1 MATDQTSRSAALGP
15 QLSNAELAAWRGFLR
30 THHEMIASLD
40 RELERRHGLPLTSYE
55 VLLQI
60 ADSPTGTLRMSDIA
74 ERVLL
79 SRSGLTRL
87 VDRLERDGL
96 VRRRTCPSD
105 LRGQNAELTERGRE
119 VFADARSDAPG
130 RRSQALPGALRRARA
145 GDAGRPLGALRR
157 RRRHLLTSLP
167 WTTSSW

>member
-1 MATDQTSRSAALGP
+1 MASNQTSRPAALGP
-15 QLSNAELAAWRGFLR
+15 QLSIAELAAWRGFLR

-119 VFADARSDAPG
+119 VFADARITH
-130 RRSQALPGALRRARA
+130 LA
-145 GDAGRPLGALRR
+145 GV
-157 RRRHLLTSLP
+157 RRHFLERFDEHELETLGGL
-167 WTTSSW
+167 WARFGDVAGAC

>member
-1 MATDQTSRSAALGP
+1 MATNQTSRPTAQGP
-15 QLSNAELAAWRGFLR
+15 QLSSTELAAWRGFLR

-119 VFADARSDAPG
+119 VFADARSTH
-130 RRSQALPGALRRARA
+130 LA
-145 GDAGRPLGALRR
+145 GV
-157 RRRHLLTSLP
+157 RRHFLERFDENELETLGGL
-167 WTTSSW
+167 WARFGDVAGAC

>member
-1 MATDQTSRSAALGP
+1 MASNQTSRPAALGP

-119 VFADARSDAPG
+119 VFADARTTH
-130 RRSQALPGALRRARA
+130 LA
-145 GDAGRPLGALRR
+145 GV
-157 RRRHLLTSLP
+157 RRHFLERFDEHELETLGGL
-167 WTTSSW
+167 WARFGDVAGAC

>member
-1 MATDQTSRSAALGP
+1 MASNQTSRPAALGP

-79 SRSGLTRL
+79 SRSGMTRL

-119 VFADARSDAPG
+119 VFADARTTHLAGVRQHFLERFDEHELETLG
-130 RRSQALPGALRRARA
+130 GLWARFGDVA
-145 GDAGRPLGALRR
+145 G
-157 RRRHLLTSLP
+157 TC
-167 WTTSSW
+167 

>member
-1 MATDQTSRSAALGP
+1 MATNQTSTAALGP

-40 RELERRHGLPLTSYE
+40 RELERSHGLPLTSYE

-119 VFADARSDAPG
+119 VFADARTTH
-130 RRSQALPGALRRARA
+130 LA
-145 GDAGRPLGALRR
+145 GV
-157 RRRHLLTSLP
+157 RRHFLERFDEHELETLGGL
-167 WTTSSW
+167 WARFGDVAGTC

>member
-1 MATDQTSRSAALGP
+1 MATNQTSHLSILAP
-15 QLSNAELAAWRGFLR
+15 QLSEAELAAWRGFLR
-30 THHEMIASLD
+30 THHQMITSLD
-40 RELERRHGLPLTSYE
+40 RELERQHGLPLTSYE

-60 ADSPTGTLRMSDIA
+60 ADSPSGTLRMSDIA

-119 VFADARSDAPG
+119 VFAE
-130 RRSQALPGALRRARA
+130 ARA
-145 GDAGRPLGALRR
+145 THLAGV
-157 RRRHLLTSLP
+157 RRHFLDRFQEDELETLGGL
-167 WTTSSW
+167 WARFGDVGGAC